1 MKDKVLIVDD
11 DPNILK
17 AYSRFLKK
25 DFKIETALNGKLALK
40 ALKKNSPFSVVI
52 CDMQMPGING
62 LEVLSE
68 IRANHP
74 DTSRIMITGNNDQ
87 ETAKKAINAGN
98 ILQFLTKPCDSY
110 EIKKAID
117 EGIKYYKERV
127 NFKISLSEKQKLEKE
142 LKTNPL
148 FKEKLKVKQQ
158 ELDREKR
165 NKFSILEK
173 LKLKETIKNK
183 EFGDL
188 SRNLE
193 RAKNILKKNRIDFD
207 LETNTDIGR
216 EAEPSSNIPVQN
228 TTNLKQIEELKSRE
242 KELTASL
249 DQRSLETEELKK
261 EVFKINKLLEEKQ
274 KVFEKAKNFAKLID
288 KEKSEKEK
296 LQTNIKALK
305 KEIDL
310 VRLELKA
317 SHETNLSL
325 SENEKRHDL
334 QLEASPVET
343 GSGAPLPTQKLSG
356 IEASQE
362 DNLNNLN
369 LKLINL
375 ELISKEKEEL
385 IASLENAIGGEDT
398 LEAKIKGLANSI
410 KETQDKLK
418 ELRVGDEPPKEYLLE
433 LQKIINKKKKLKLN
447 FEKSSSSDSLKQVP
461 IIRKIKKTEDEHHG
475 SSAWKIAYADFVT
488 AMMAFFLVMWLISQ
502 LSQESKEAL
511 VEYFHNNSLHKLT
524 GIGENLKQDFS
535 KGKTPKANQNQSHKL
550 FQDEI
555 SIEKLRGDL
564 IREHRERFPGLE
576 EHFLVKNH
584 AGGVRIEIMD
594 KDNEPMFKIGQA
606 ELTPKAQDLLGWLAK
621 RIKSLPNRIIIEGHT
636 DGLPYAN
643 GKGSNLD
650 LSVKRASSARLF
662 LEKNGVKTH
671 RFFRIIGYGPFE
683 PFIKKDILNAKNRR
697 IKIILL
703 PDNKDEFIPKM
714 IEKKPIKALPN
725 SINEG

>member
-183 EFGDL
+183 EFDDL
-188 SRNLE
+188 SKNLE
-193 RAKNILKKNRIDFD
+193 KAKNILKKNKIDFD
-207 LETNTDIGR
+207 LESSFNLDRETNLSDNTGLSKETD
-216 EAEPSSNIPVQN
+216 
-228 TTNLKQIEELKSRE
+228 LKQIEELKCRE
-242 KELTASL
+242 KELTANL
-249 DQRSLETEELKK
+249 DQRSLENEKLKK

-274 KVFEKAKNFAKLID
+274 TIFEKAKGFAKLID

-296 LQTNIKALK
+296 LQSNIKALK
-305 KEIDL
+305 KEIDM
-310 VRLELKA
+310 VRLQLKA
-317 SHETNLSL
+317 DHGTNLRL
-325 SENEKRHDL
+325 SENEKRNDL
-334 QLEASPVET
+334 KHEA
-343 GSGAPLPTQKLSG
+343 GSIEIDNDAPLPAQKLNKS
-356 IEASQE
+356 ETNQE
-362 DNLNNLN
+362 VNLNNLN
-369 LKLINL
+369 SKLINL

-385 IASLENAIGGEDT
+385 IASLENAIGGGDT
-398 LEAKIKGLANSI
+398 LKTKIKGLANSI

-418 ELRVGDEPPKEYLLE
+418 ELRVGDESTKEYFLE
-433 LQKIINKKKKLKLN
+433 LQKILKKKKKLKLD
-447 FEKSSSSDSLKQVP
+447 FEKNTSSESLKQVP

-502 LSQESKEAL
+502 LSQETKEAL

-535 KGKTPKANQNQSHKL
+535 KGKTPKENQNQVQKL

-555 SIEKLRGDL
+555 SIAKLRGDL
-564 IREHRERFPGLE
+564 VREYRERFPGLE

-606 ELTPKAQDLLGWLAK
+606 ELTSKAEDLLGWLAK

>member
-25 DFKIETALNGKLALK
+25 DFNIETALNGQLALK
-40 ALKKNSPFSVVI
+40 AFKKNSPFSVVI
-52 CDMQMPGING
+52 CDMQMPEING

-68 IRANHP
+68 IRANYP

-87 ETAKKAINAGN
+87 ETAKRAINTGN
-98 ILQFLTKPCDSY
+98 IFQFLTKPCDNH

-127 NFKISLSEKQKLEKE
+127 NLKTSLSEKQRLEKE

-173 LKLKETIKNK
+173 LKLKEAIKNK
-183 EFGDL
+183 EFDDL
-188 SRNLE
+188 SKNLE
-193 RAKNILKKNRIDFD
+193 KAKNILKKNKIDFD
-207 LETNTDIGR
+207 LESSFNLDRETNLSDNTGLSKETD
-216 EAEPSSNIPVQN
+216 
-228 TTNLKQIEELKSRE
+228 LKQIEELKCRE
-242 KELTASL
+242 KELTANL
-249 DQRSLETEELKK
+249 DQRSLENEKLKK

-274 KVFEKAKNFAKLID
+274 TIFEKAKGFAKLID

-296 LQTNIKALK
+296 LQSNIKALK
-305 KEIDL
+305 KEIDM
-310 VRLELKA
+310 VRLQLKA
-317 SHETNLSL
+317 DHGTNLRL
-325 SENEKRHDL
+325 SENEKRNDL
-334 QLEASPVET
+334 KHEA
-343 GSGAPLPTQKLSG
+343 GSIEIDNDAPLPAQKLNKS
-356 IEASQE
+356 ETNQE
-362 DNLNNLN
+362 VNLNNLN
-369 LKLINL
+369 SKLINL

-385 IASLENAIGGEDT
+385 IASLENAIGGGDT
-398 LEAKIKGLANSI
+398 LKTKIKGLANSI

-418 ELRVGDEPPKEYLLE
+418 ELRVGDESTKEYFLE
-433 LQKIINKKKKLKLN
+433 LQKILKKKKKLKLD
-447 FEKSSSSDSLKQVP
+447 FEKNTSSESLKQVP

-502 LSQESKEAL
+502 LSQEAKESL
-511 VEYFHNNSLHKLT
+511 VEYFHKNSLHKLT

-535 KGKTPKANQNQSHKL
+535 KGKTPKENQNQVQKL

-555 SIEKLRGDL
+555 SIAKLRGDL
-564 IREHRERFPGLE
+564 VREYRERFPGLE
-576 EHFLVKNH
+576 EHFLVKSH

-594 KDNEPMFKIGQA
+594 KDNDPMFKIGQA
-606 ELTPKAQDLLGWLAK
+606 ELTSKAEDLLGWLAK

-683 PFIKKDILNAKNRR
+683 PFIKKDIFSAKNRR

-703 PDNKDEFIPKM
+703 PDSKEEFFPKM
-714 IEKKPIKALPN
+714 GEKKPIKTLPN